1 MDISGAAVAAPL
13 APIIQVGAKGA
24 EPFPMID
31 KIWFIFTEKGIR
43 TVFVSVGTSASAL
56 ADLDIAESI
65 GCPVNIIPLKAS
77 EKAQWESVAAVL
89 KARKQPE
96 GELTPFLAGVEE
108 KWVLPKNI
116 RTSSAVPWPAKG
128 AIEVPT
134 GESVPTE
141 KALTVITDICKGMR
155 LKEGEGSRIDILKV
169 DTTTSAPELA
179 GDIALSILQAGF
191 RPAILLIHWAGYPDL
206 EAPYHIQAGSI
217 QTMGYRLMAKTD
229 KKFLY
234 YYTDLDLFES
244 CSWED
249 TSCDNPM
256 VNELRRA
263 LMKPRIG

>member
-1 MDISGAAVAAPL
+1 
-13 APIIQVGAKGA
+13 
-24 EPFPMID
+24 MID
-31 KIWFIFTEKGIR
+31 KIWYIFTEKGIR

-65 GCPVNIIPLKAS
+65 GCPVNLISLKES
-77 EKAQWESVAAVL
+77 EKAQWKGVSAVL
-89 KARKQPE
+89 KTRKQSD
-96 GELTPFLAGVEE
+96 GEVPPFLAGVEE

-116 RTSSAVPWPAKG
+116 RVSSVAPWLTKG
-128 AIEVPT
+128 AIEMPT
-134 GESVPTE
+134 GEAVPTE

-179 GDIALSILQAGF
+179 GQIVLSILQAGF
-191 RPAILLIHWAGYPDL
+191 RPALLLIHWGGYPDL

-234 YYTDLDLFES
+234 YYTDMDLFES

-256 VNELRRA
+256 INELRRA
-263 LMKPRIG
+263 FMKPSFR